1 MRLQK
6 KDLKKDYNKLIE
18 RLENM
23 VLGGRFKPR
32 ERLIELTL
40 AEELGVSRFWIRDAL
55 KILET
60 KGLIQVIPYKG
71 AMVCDLNERE
81 VEEIFEVRIELESLA
96 IRKAAENI
104 QKSDINSL
112 EQMAARFEESV
123 SCGDLGEMIS
133 ADTSF
138 HGYIIALGNNET
150 LIQMIT
156 QLKARC
162 HILRFHAW
170 SSPEIVQRIQ
180 KEHRLFIK
188 GLENKDFKLLD
199 ELSGKHICYSKDF
212 YLMRLKVKRG
222 KTAVLNA

>member
-18 RLENM
+18 QLENM
-23 VLGGRFKPR
+23 ILGGRFRPR
-32 ERLIELTL
+32 ERLIELNL
-40 AEELGVSRFWIRDAL
+40 AEELGVSRFWIRDVL

-81 VEEIFEVRIELESLA
+81 IEEIFEVRIELESLA
-96 IRKAAENI
+96 IRKAAGNI
-104 QKSDINSL
+104 QKSDIDSL
-112 EQMAARFEESV
+112 KRIADQFEESV
-123 SCGDLGEMIS
+123 SCGDFGKMIS
-133 ADTSF
+133 TDTKF
-138 HGYIIALGNNET
+138 HGNIIALCNNEA
-150 LIQMIT
+150 LIQIIN

-170 SSPEIVQRIQ
+170 SSQEVIQRIQ

-199 ELSGKHICYSKDF
+199 ELSGKHICYSKDS

-222 KTAVLNA
+222 KTAVLKA